1 VHPATVVKNQDVRV
15 TSNLVTGPHEQRP
28 RWVWGGSACMGGYA
42 LVLASVLQAAV
53 DIADGGGV
61 ACMHVDLTH
70 MGFKLISSDAGWGR

>member
-1 VHPATVVKNQDVRV
+1 
-15 TSNLVTGPHEQRP
+15 
-28 RWVWGGSACMGGYA
+28 MGGYA
-42 LVLASVLQAAV
+42 LVLASVLQDAV